1 MSATALLRDPLL
13 PRQPG
18 GMAGGA
24 ALAIGVHA
32 VLVVA
37 LAAAVN
43 WRTQVIDVVASA
55 ELWAAL
61 PQTAAPPVAT
71 SPAPQQP
78 APPPPAPVAAA
89 PAPAP
94 APAPA
99 AAPPQAPRAKPDIAL
114 ERDRDRAKDKERAA
128 REERDA
134 AVVRAKAADAAK
146 NNAADAAKAATAAE
160 AAQVA
165 AQRAD
170 NLRRMIGQ
178 AGGASASA
186 PTSTGSA
193 ARDAAPSTAYIGRL
207 VAAIRA
213 NIVFAGS
220 PPGNPTA
227 EVEVRAGPSGTILSR
242 RLIKPSG
249 VAEWDDAVL
258 RAIDRT
264 AALPRDS
271 DGRVPAVLLVAFRL
285 RE

>member
-32 VLVVA
+32 ALVVA

-43 WRTQVIDVVASA
+43 WRTQAIDVVASA
-55 ELWAAL
+55 ELWAAM
-61 PQTAAPPVAT
+61 PQIAAPPVAT

-89 PAPAP
+89 PAPA
-94 APAPA
+94 

-114 ERDRDRAKDKERAA
+114 ERDRDRDRAKDKERVA

-134 AVVRAKAADAAK
+134 AVVKAKAADAAK
-146 NNAADAAKAATAAE
+146 NKAADAAKAATAAE

-170 NLRRMIGQ
+170 NLRRMMGQ

-207 VAAIRA
+207 VATIRA

-271 DGRVPAVLLVAFRL
+271 DGRVPGVLLVAFRL

>member
-1 MSATALLRDPLL
+1 MGATALLRDPLL

-32 VLVVA
+32 ALVVA

-43 WRTQVIDVVASA
+43 WRTQAIDVVASA
-55 ELWAAL
+55 ELWAAV
-61 PQTAAPPVAT
+61 PQAAAPPVAA
-71 SPAPQQP
+71 PAPR
-78 APPPPAPVAAA
+78 PPPVPVAAPPAPTVAA
-89 PAPAP
+89 PET
-94 APAPA
+94 
-99 AAPPQAPRAKPDIAL
+99 PRIKPDIAM
-114 ERDRDRAKDKERAA
+114 ERERDRAKERERAE
-128 REERDA
+128 REQREA
-134 AVVRAKAADAAK
+134 AAAKTKAADAAK
-146 NNAADAAKAATAAE
+146 SKAADAAKAATAATAAEE
-160 AAQVA
+160 AKLA
-165 AQRAD
+165 AQRTE

-178 AGGASASA
+178 AGGPSASA
-186 PTSTGSA
+186 PTSTGNA

-207 VAAIRA
+207 VATIRA

-242 RLIKPSG
+242 RLVKPSG
-249 VAEWDDAVL
+249 VAEWDEAVL

-271 DGRVPAVLLVAFRL
+271 DGRVPPVLLVAFRL

>member
-32 VLVVA
+32 ALVVA

-55 ELWAAL
+55 ELWAAM
-61 PQTAAPPVAT
+61 PQIAAPPVAT

-89 PAPAP
+89 PAPA
-94 APAPA
+94 

-114 ERDRDRAKDKERAA
+114 ERDRDRDRAKDKERAA

-134 AVVRAKAADAAK
+134 AVVKAKAADAAK
-146 NNAADAAKAATAAE
+146 NKAADVADAAKAATAAE

-170 NLRRMIGQ
+170 NLRRMMGQ

-186 PTSTGSA
+186 PTSTGGA

-207 VAAIRA
+207 VATIRA

-271 DGRVPAVLLVAFRL
+271 DGRVPGVLLVAFRL

>member
-32 VLVVA
+32 ALVVA

-43 WRTQVIDVVASA
+43 WRTQAIDVVASA
-55 ELWAAL
+55 ELWAAM
-61 PQTAAPPVAT
+61 PQIAAPPVAT

-78 APPPPAPVAAA
+78 APPPPAPVAA
-89 PAPAP
+89 

-134 AVVRAKAADAAK
+134 AVVKAKAADAAK
-146 NNAADAAKAATAAE
+146 NKAADAADAAKAATAAE

-170 NLRRMIGQ
+170 NLRRMMGQ

-207 VAAIRA
+207 VATIRA

>member
-43 WRTQVIDVVASA
+43 WRTQAIDVVASA
-55 ELWAAL
+55 ELWAAM

-78 APPPPAPVAAA
+78 APPPPAPVAA
-89 PAPAP
+89 

-170 NLRRMIGQ
+170 NLRRMMGQ

-207 VAAIRA
+207 VATIRA

-249 VAEWDDAVL
+249 VVEWDDAVL